1 MNKVY
6 LVGAGCG
13 KDLLTLRGAELLR
26 QADCVVYD
34 SLLDE
39 SLLEL
44 CREDCV
50 RIFAGKRSGGKGKK
64 QEEIN
69 RILLECGRKY
79 AVTVR
84 LKGGD
89 PYVFGRGGEE
99 MLALLSENISCE
111 SVPGVTSAIAAAEL
125 AGIPVTHRRYSRG
138 VHIVTA
144 QTESGFADFS
154 RLAGENDTL
163 VILMGKSAAEQIS
176 AELTK
181 GGMSEDTPC
190 AVISQAGSLSARAER
205 GRLCDLPCIAQKLPA
220 PQVIVI
226 GKVCTLDLAEKQPM
240 DKTVHPHEI
249 SVAVTGTAMHA
260 ERVCGALR
268 KRGIAA
274 ENCACLRVVPLDFEF
289 VFDTLPM
296 RKYLVFTSANG
307 VKIFFERALER
318 GEDFRIF
325 GNKKFAAIGAYT
337 AQMLARYGFRAD
349 CIPKTFTCE
358 SLYEILQKLGVP
370 RKEILLLRSAAGDE
384 ILEKVGEQ
392 ADLYDT
398 VADADMLE
406 KSADILKRAKI
417 ITFGS
422 ANGARAV
429 LDKCVLPSDCVAV
442 CIGEKTAE
450 AVRGYGCRVEVCTEA
465 SADAVAETVGRVK
478 EKLCKD

>member
-13 KDLLTLRGAELLR
+13 KDLLTLRGAKLLR

-44 CREDCV
+44 CRENCV

-69 RILLECGRKY
+69 QILLECGRKY

-144 QTESGFADFS
+144 QTESGFVDFS

-163 VILMGKSAAEQIS
+163 VILMGKSAAEKIC
-176 AELTK
+176 AELTE

-220 PQVIVI
+220 PQDRDRKSLHARFG
-226 GKVCTLDLAEKQPM
+226 GKATD
-240 DKTVHPHEI
+240 
-249 SVAVTGTAMHA
+249 G
-260 ERVCGALR
+260 
-268 KRGIAA
+268 
-274 ENCACLRVVPLDFEF
+274 
-289 VFDTLPM
+289 
-296 RKYLVFTSANG
+296 
-307 VKIFFERALER
+307 
-318 GEDFRIF
+318 
-325 GNKKFAAIGAYT
+325 
-337 AQMLARYGFRAD
+337 
-349 CIPKTFTCE
+349 
-358 SLYEILQKLGVP
+358 
-370 RKEILLLRSAAGDE
+370 
-384 ILEKVGEQ
+384 
-392 ADLYDT
+392 
-398 VADADMLE
+398 
-406 KSADILKRAKI
+406 
-417 ITFGS
+417 
-422 ANGARAV
+422 
-429 LDKCVLPSDCVAV
+429 
-442 CIGEKTAE
+442 
-450 AVRGYGCRVEVCTEA
+450 
-465 SADAVAETVGRVK
+465 
-478 EKLCKD
+478 